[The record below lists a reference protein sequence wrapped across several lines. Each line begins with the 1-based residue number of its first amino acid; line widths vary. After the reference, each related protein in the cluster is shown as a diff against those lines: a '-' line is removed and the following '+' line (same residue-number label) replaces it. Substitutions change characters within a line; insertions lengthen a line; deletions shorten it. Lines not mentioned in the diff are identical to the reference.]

1 MAKEAVIRHDILRD
15 YTEVSDPRPRSK
27 ISGEDRECDRSL
39 NLNIPPSASLL
50 SLAEKLTGQE
60 QPLSPATKSNSVVS
74 SNTLSSSSTLV
85 RSDTESKEP
94 AEPSETECTSVEPV
108 NDPKC
113 STTLKQ
119 VEINPTPQQEV
130 LRAALYALY
139 QMSQAMAIMIAS
151 LIMVLNGLHSMFAQA
166 GNLQRA
172 NVDARVK
179 SKKM

>member
-1 MAKEAVIRHDILRD
+1 M
-15 YTEVSDPRPRSK
+15 T
-27 ISGEDRECDRSL
+27 
-39 NLNIPPSASLL
+39 
-50 SLAEKLTGQE
+50 
-60 QPLSPATKSNSVVS
+60 S
-74 SNTLSSSSTLV
+74 SNALSSSSTLIG
-85 RSDTESKEP
+85 SDTGSKEP
-94 AEPSETECTSVEPV
+94 AEQIDPECTSVEPV

-166 GNLQRA
+166 GKLQRA
-172 NVDARVK
+172 NVDSRVK